1 MGKSELGPE
10 FRVWSKP
17 MPFAVENY
25 IYLLKIAPHML
36 LHPDRDGKPGH
47 RTSSDHV
54 ARTAHHE
61 LNSVRYTKV

>member
-1 MGKSELGPE
+1 
-10 FRVWSKP
+10 

-36 LHPDRDGKPGH
+36 LHPDRDGKLGH